1 MPEIAQDLITFGVEI
16 FIFGLI
22 LNFRSLQVCRKDAAG
37 RIFAFGAFKEVF
49 ASKPDIKEPAEK
61 HGLINFLHRFSFSA
75 VFGLFFF
82 LHSLVW
88 IGPICIILG
97 SIIVIF
103 DIFR

>member
-22 LNFRSLQVCRKDAAG
+22 LNFRSLQVCRKDVAG

-61 HGLINFLHRFSFSA
+61 HGLINFSNRLYFT
-75 VFGLFFF
+75 LFAAAFY
-82 LHSLVW
+82 L
-88 IGPICIILG
+88 
-97 SIIVIF
+97 
-103 DIFR
+103 